1 MAAPVGGT
9 LRGGIRR
16 YEQTLLL
23 GTAGAILGV
32 IALLP
37 LIRLFAELPT
47 AGADAFA
54 VLGTG
59 RPWTLLAHSLGLSAA
74 VTLCALA
81 IGTPLGVLIARMD
94 LPGRR
99 ALWLIHAFPM
109 FLPPFVLVL
118 GWFHLLGRQG
128 FLGNETTAS
137 VLFSAIGMIGVLALA
152 FAPVVTSLV
161 ALAIMGVDASLEEA
175 ARLVASPWR
184 VVTRILLPAARPA
197 LVLSAIIVF
206 ALSLSELGVPMFLR
220 VNVFPAAV
228 FARLGGIAYAPGEA
242 FVLAL
247 PLVPIALFLLF
258 LERRFVGVRSFAV
271 AGLRGMARSPL
282 PLGRW
287 RAAVTAGCWSLAVL
301 SIAPVAVLAARAAL
315 DRGFAQLP
323 QWLGQAPRTSLVT
336 AVVAATAIAAL
347 ALVLGHA
354 AARRLRGAASLDA
367 LAMLAFVL
375 PASVLGVGLIG
386 VWNRPA
392 TGALYGSMAIL
403 VIGYVARYSIVGVR
417 AVASVVLQSPVHL
430 EEAAAACG
438 AGFARRL
445 LRIVLPANARGVAFA
460 WLLAL
465 VFCLRDLE
473 SAVLFYP
480 PGGEPLTVRLFTLEA
495 NGPPAVVAAL
505 AVTQV
510 AMTAVALVLGALLL
524 PKGRY
529 T

>member
-1 MAAPVGGT
+1 VAEEVGGT
-9 LRGGIRR
+9 LRIGLQRW
-16 YEQTLLL
+16 EQTLLL
-23 GTAGAILGV
+23 GAAGAILGV
-32 IALLP
+32 VALLP
-37 LIRLFAELPT
+37 LVQLFAQLFT
-47 AGADAFA
+47 SGTSAFS

-59 RPWTLLAHSLGLSAA
+59 RPWALLSYSIGLSAA

-99 ALWLIHAFPM
+99 ILWLLHAFPM

-118 GWFHLLGRQG
+118 GWFHLAGRPG

-137 VLFSAIGMIGVLALA
+137 LLFSPLGMIAVLSLA

-161 ALAIMGVDASLEEA
+161 ALAIMGIDASLEEA

-220 VNVFPAAV
+220 VDVFPAAV

-242 FVLAL
+242 FVLVL

-258 LERRFVGVRSFAV
+258 IERRFVGVRSFAV
-271 AGLRGMARSPL
+271 AGLRGMSRSPL

-287 RAAVTAGCWSLAVL
+287 RPAATVVCWSLAVL
-301 SIAPVAVLAARAAL
+301 SIAPMAVLAVRAAL
-315 DRGFAQLP
+315 GRGFTQLP
-323 QWLGQAPRTSLVT
+323 QWLGQAPWTSLIS
-336 AVVAATAIAAL
+336 AVVAATVIAAL

-354 AARRLRGAASLDA
+354 AARRLLGATSLDA
-367 LAMLAFVL
+367 LAMLVFVL
-375 PASVLGVGLIG
+375 PASVLGVGLIA
-386 VWNRPA
+386 VWNRPT

-417 AVASVVLQSPVHL
+417 TVASVVLQSSVHL
-430 EEAAAACG
+430 EEAASASG

-445 LRIVLPANARGVAFA
+445 FLIVLPVNARGIAFA

-495 NGPPAVVAAL
+495 NGPTAVVAAL

-510 AMTAVALVLGALLL
+510 AMTAAALALGALLL

-529 T
+529 A

>member
-1 MAAPVGGT
+1 MSSR
-9 LRGGIRR
+9 LQRW
-16 YEQTLLL
+16 EQALLL
-23 GTAGAILGV
+23 GAAGAILGV
-32 IALLP
+32 AALLP
-37 LIRLFAELPT
+37 LVQLFAQLST
-47 AGADAFA
+47 SGAAAFS
-54 VLGTG
+54 VLGTS
-59 RPWTLLAHSLGLSAA
+59 RPWTLLFRSVGLSTA

-81 IGTPLGVLIARMD
+81 IGTPLGVLVARMD

-99 ALWLIHAFPM
+99 ALWLLHAFPM
-109 FLPPFVLVL
+109 FLPPFVVVL
-118 GWFHLLGRQG
+118 GWFHLIGRQG
-128 FLGNETTAS
+128 LLGSETSAG
-137 VLFSAIGMIGVLALA
+137 VLFSPVGIIGVLALA

-161 ALAIMGVDASLEEA
+161 ALAIMGIDASLEEA

-197 LVLSAIIVF
+197 LVLAAIIVF

-220 VNVFPAAV
+220 VDVFPAAV

-242 FVLAL
+242 FVLVL
-247 PLVPIALFLLF
+247 PLVPIALLLLF
-258 LERRFVGVRSFAV
+258 IERRFVGVRSFAV
-271 AGLRGMARSPL
+271 AGLRGMSRSPL

-287 RAAVTAGCWSLAVL
+287 RPAATVACWSLAAL
-301 SIAPVAVLAARAAL
+301 SLAPISALAIRATL
-315 DRGFAQLP
+315 GHGFTHLP
-323 QWLGQAPRTSLVT
+323 QWLGQAPWTSLIS
-336 AVVAATAIAAL
+336 AVVAATVIVAL

-354 AARRLRGAASLDA
+354 AARHLRGATSLDA

-375 PASVLGVGLIG
+375 PASVLGVGLIA

-403 VIGYVARYSIVGVR
+403 VIGYVARYSVVGVR
-417 AVASVVLQSPVHL
+417 TVASVILQSPAHL
-430 EEAAAACG
+430 EEAAAASG

-445 LRIVLPANARGVAFA
+445 FRIVLPVNARGIAFA

-495 NGPPAVVAAL
+495 NGPTAVVAAL

-510 AMTAVALVLGALLL
+510 AMTAVALGLGAILL
-524 PKGRY
+524 PKGRFA
-529 T
+529 

>member
-1 MAAPVGGT
+1 MGGT
-9 LRGGIRR
+9 LSGSFQRW
-16 YEQTLLL
+16 EQTLLL
-23 GTAGAILGV
+23 GTVGAVLGV
-32 IALLP
+32 VALLP
-37 LIRLFAELPT
+37 LIQLFAQLST
-47 AGADAFA
+47 SGASAFS

-59 RPWTLLAHSLGLSAA
+59 RPWVLLSHSVGLSAA

-99 ALWLIHAFPM
+99 VLWLLHAFPM

-118 GWFHLLGRQG
+118 GWFHLIGRQG

-137 VLFSAIGMIGVLALA
+137 VLFGPVGMIVALSLA
-152 FAPVVTSLV
+152 FAPVFTSLV
-161 ALAIMGVDASLEEA
+161 ALAIMGIDASLEEA

-220 VNVFPAAV
+220 VDVFPAAV

-242 FVLAL
+242 FVLVL

-258 LERRFVGVRSFAV
+258 IERRFVGVQSFAV
-271 AGLRGMARSPL
+271 TGLRGMSRSPL

-287 RAAVTAGCWSLAVL
+287 RTVATVACWSLAVL
-301 SIAPVAVLAARAAL
+301 SLAPMAALAARAAL
-315 DRGFAQLP
+315 GRGFTQLA
-323 QWLGQAPRTSLVT
+323 QWLGQAPWTSLIS
-336 AVVAATAIAAL
+336 AAVAATVIAAL

-354 AARRLRGAASLDA
+354 AARRLRGATSLDA

-375 PASVLGVGLIG
+375 PASVLGVGLIA

-417 AVASVVLQSPVHL
+417 TVASVVLQSPVHL
-430 EEAAAACG
+430 EEAAAASG

-445 LRIVLPANARGVAFA
+445 FRIVLPANARGIASA

-495 NGPPAVVAAL
+495 NGPTAVVAAL

-510 AMTAVALVLGALLL
+510 AMTVAALALGALLL
-524 PKGRY
+524 PKGRCA
-529 T
+529 

>member
-1 MAAPVGGT
+1 VT
-9 LRGGIRR
+9 SGIRR
-16 YEQTLLL
+16 REQALLL
-23 GTAGAILGV
+23 GVTGAILLV
-32 IALLP
+32 VALLP
-37 LIRLFAELPT
+37 LIQLFAELPS
-47 AGADAFA
+47 AGAGAFS

-59 RPWTLLAHSLGLSAA
+59 RPWVLLLHSIALSAA

-81 IGTPLGVLIARMD
+81 IGTPLGVLIARME

-99 ALWLIHAFPM
+99 ALWLIHAFSM

-118 GWFHLLGRQG
+118 GWFHLMGRQG
-128 FLGNETTAS
+128 FLGNETTANL
-137 VLFSAIGMIGVLALA
+137 LFSPVGLIAVLSLG

-161 ALAIMGVDASLEEA
+161 ALATMGMDASLEEA
-175 ARLVASPWR
+175 ARLVAAPWR
-184 VVTRILLPAARPA
+184 VVTRILLPAAQPA

-220 VNVFPAAV
+220 VDVFPVAV
-228 FARLGGIAYAPGEA
+228 FARLGGISYAPGEA
-242 FVLAL
+242 FALVL
-247 PLVPIALFLLF
+247 PLVPIAFFLLSI
-258 LERRFVGVRSFAV
+258 ERRFVGARSFAV
-271 AGLRGMARSPL
+271 AGLRGMSRNPL

-287 RAAVTAGCWSLAVL
+287 RPAATVACWSLAVVAF
-301 SIAPVAVLAARAAL
+301 APMAALAARAAL
-315 DRGFAQLP
+315 GRGFTQLP
-323 QWLGQAPRTSLVT
+323 QWLGQAPWTSLAS
-336 AVVAATAIAAL
+336 AVVAATVIAAL

-367 LAMLAFVL
+367 LAMLAFFL
-375 PASVLGVGLIG
+375 PASVLGVGLIA

-417 AVASVVLQSPVHL
+417 TVASVVLQSPLHL
-430 EEAAAACG
+430 EEAAAASG

-445 LRIVLPANARGVAFA
+445 LRIVLSVNVRAIAFA

-495 NGPPAVVAAL
+495 NGPTAVVAAL

-510 AMTAVALVLGALLL
+510 AMTAAALALGAILL
-524 PKGRY
+524 PKGRH